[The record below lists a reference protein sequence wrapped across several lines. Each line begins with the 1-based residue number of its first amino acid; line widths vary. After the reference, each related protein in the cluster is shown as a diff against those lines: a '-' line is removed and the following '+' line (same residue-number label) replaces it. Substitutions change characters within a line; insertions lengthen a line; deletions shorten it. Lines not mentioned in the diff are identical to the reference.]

1 MTHFRIREAA
11 GLLGVSD
18 DTIRR
23 WAADGILT
31 VSRDDSGHQVV
42 PGVELAERAKAL
54 AAGPDEDDV
63 LRSAR
68 NRFVG
73 LVTAVRIEGL
83 MAQVEL
89 QSGPHRVVS
98 LMSAEAAEE
107 LALEVGSKAVAV
119 TKATMMIIETERT
132 DSR

>member
-11 GLLGVSD
+11 SLLGVSD
-18 DTIRR
+18 DTVRR

-31 VSRDDSGHQVV
+31 VSVDASGHQVV
-42 PGVELAERAKAL
+42 PGAELAERAQSL
-54 AAGPDEDDV
+54 AGEPDPDDM

-73 LVTAVRIEGL
+73 LVTAVHIDGL
-83 MAQVEL
+83 MAQIEL

-98 LMSAEAAEE
+98 LMSAEAARE
-107 LALEVGSKAVAV
+107 LDLEVGSKATAV

-132 DSR
+132 SS